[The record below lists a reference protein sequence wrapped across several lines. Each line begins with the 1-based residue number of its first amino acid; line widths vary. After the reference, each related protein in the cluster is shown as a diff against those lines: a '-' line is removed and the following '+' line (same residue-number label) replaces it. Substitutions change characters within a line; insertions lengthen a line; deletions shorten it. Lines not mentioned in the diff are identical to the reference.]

1 MIPGEAKDLPVGLLL
16 TTTGLM
22 ADCYINIIIFPSV
35 FPLDPF
41 SPVFYNVP

>member
-1 MIPGEAKDLPVGLLL
+1 MILGNAGGLPVGLLL

-22 ADCYINIIIFPSV
+22 ADWCINIIFSSV

-41 SPVFYNVP
+41 SPVFYNIP